1 MGIVEAHIS
10 ITEGIEEGGVQKS
23 YLVALLEAAVVI
35 QCREVLSPT
44 VTQRVSSKAS
54 PESC

>member
-10 ITEGIEEGGVQKS
+10 ITEGIGEGGVQKS
-23 YLVALLEAAVVI
+23 YLVGLLEAAVAI

-44 VTQRVSSKAS
+44 VIK
-54 PESC
+54 E